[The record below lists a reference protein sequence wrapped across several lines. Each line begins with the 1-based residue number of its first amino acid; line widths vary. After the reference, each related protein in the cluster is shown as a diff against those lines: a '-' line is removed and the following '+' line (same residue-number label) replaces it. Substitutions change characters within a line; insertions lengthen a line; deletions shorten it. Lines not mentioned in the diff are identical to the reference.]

1 MSYLPS
7 ATSSETIHVDRDA
20 LHAFV
25 DAQADLI
32 ERTPV
37 PDDVLSP
44 EDLFPAALDPE
55 RLWRI
60 AGVATLIGL
69 AIYEDAER
77 FIAPAAEPEAVI
89 ARLRTASGAPRRC
102 TALRYLGTSA
112 PT

>member
-1 MSYLPS
+1 MTSPPS
-7 ATSSETIHVDRDA
+7 TSDFCSTLLVNREA

-25 DAQADLI
+25 DEQADLI

-37 PDDVLSP
+37 PDDVLAP

-60 AGVATLIGL
+60 AGIATLIGL

-77 FIAPAAEPEAVI
+77 FVDPAAP
-89 ARLRTASGAPRRC
+89 
-102 TALRYLGTSA
+102 
-112 PT
+112 

>member
-1 MSYLPS
+1 MLFIRNR
-7 ATSSETIHVDRDA
+7 AIADTFRVHFDA
-20 LHAFV
+20 IWE
-25 DAQADLI
+25 QG
-32 ERTPV
+32 TPV

-77 FIAPAAEPEAVI
+77 FIAPAAE
-89 ARLRTASGAPRRC
+89 AS
-102 TALRYLGTSA
+102 
-112 PT
+112 

>member
-1 MSYLPS
+1 MTSPPS
-7 ATSSETIHVDRDA
+7 ISPNETVRVDREA

-25 DAQADLI
+25 DEQADLI

-44 EDLFPAALDPE
+44 DDSFPAEIDPE

-69 AIYEDAER
+69 AVYEDAER
-77 FIAPAAEPEAVI
+77 FIAPRPG
-89 ARLRTASGAPRRC
+89 S
-102 TALRYLGTSA
+102 S
-112 PT
+112 

>member
-1 MSYLPS
+1 M
-7 ATSSETIHVDRDA
+7 TSPPITSRLEAVRVARET
-20 LHAFV
+20 LHAFI
-25 DAQADLI
+25 DEQADLI

-37 PDDVLSP
+37 PDDVLTP

-77 FIAPAAEPEAVI
+77 FVTPGIS
-89 ARLRTASGAPRRC
+89 L
-102 TALRYLGTSA
+102 
-112 PT
+112 

>member
-7 ATSSETIHVDRDA
+7 ASSSETIHVDRAA

-77 FIAPAAEPEAVI
+77 FIAPAAEP
-89 ARLRTASGAPRRC
+89 
-102 TALRYLGTSA
+102 
-112 PT
+112 

>member
-7 ATSSETIHVDRDA
+7 APSSETIHVDRTA

-37 PDDVLSP
+37 PADVLTP

-77 FIAPAAEPEAVI
+77 FIAQAARP
-89 ARLRTASGAPRRC
+89 
-102 TALRYLGTSA
+102 
-112 PT
+112 

>member
-1 MSYLPS
+1 M
-7 ATSSETIHVDRDA
+7 TSSPSTARSITVSVDRLA
-20 LHAFV
+20 LHEFIDV
-25 DAQADLI
+25 QADLI

-37 PDDVLSP
+37 PDDVLTP

-77 FIAPAAEPEAVI
+77 FISPPGG
-89 ARLRTASGAPRRC
+89 L
-102 TALRYLGTSA
+102 
-112 PT
+112 

>member
-1 MSYLPS
+1 MSPLPS
-7 ATSSETIHVDRDA
+7 ISPSETIRVDRAA

-77 FIAPAAEPEAVI
+77 FIAPAADP
-89 ARLRTASGAPRRC
+89 P
-102 TALRYLGTSA
+102 
-112 PT
+112 

>member
-1 MSYLPS
+1 MTYLPS
-7 ATSSETIHVDRDA
+7 MTPNETIRVDRDA

-25 DAQADLI
+25 DEQADLI

-44 EDLFPAALDPE
+44 DDLFPAELEPE

-69 AIYEDAER
+69 AVYEDAER
-77 FIAPAAEPEAVI
+77 FIAPRAEAQ
-89 ARLRTASGAPRRC
+89 
-102 TALRYLGTSA
+102 
-112 PT
+112 

>member
-1 MSYLPS
+1 MTYPPS
-7 ATSSETIHVDRDA
+7 AIPSETIRVDRHA

-44 EDLFPAALDPE
+44 ENLFPAEIEPE

-60 AGVATLIGL
+60 AGIATLIGL
-69 AIYEDAER
+69 AVYEDAER
-77 FIAPAAEPEAVI
+77 FIAP
-89 ARLRTASGAPRRC
+89 GAG
-102 TALRYLGTSA
+102 A
-112 PT
+112 

>member
-1 MSYLPS
+1 MTHLP
-7 ATSSETIHVDRDA
+7 TVTPSETIRVDRDA

-37 PDDVLSP
+37 PDDVFSP
-44 EDLFPAALDPE
+44 EDLFPAAVDPE

-69 AIYEDAER
+69 AVYEDAER
-77 FIAPAAEPEAVI
+77 FI
-89 ARLRTASGAPRRC
+89 SPR
-102 TALRYLGTSA
+102 AG
-112 PT
+112 P